1 MRKSVF
7 GAVGLLI
14 LFAIAIYLLLPFR
27 ADEKLYRVGVLQF
40 TKNNLSTLQGFKDGL
55 RELGYHEGENI
66 EFDFAG
72 PAPAKSELGS
82 YMHALLEEKP
92 DLIFASPTPAA
103 IVAKQLTQGTNI
115 PVIFAPVNDPVAA
128 GVVKNERAPESN
140 ITGVRLSASDGRRL
154 QSLKDVVPTVSRV
167 FVPYSPGDKSA
178 AASLIML
185 EKAAPK
191 VGVTLI
197 KKPFYPE
204 TDLHADKEYVP
215 ADVDAVLLPREGL
228 VMSRI
233 KNFVTVCIDRKLPLS
248 TPRFKQVEAGALTG
262 YGFNGYEIG
271 RQSSRMA
278 HMVFSGAPVS
288 SLPVETSEDYL
299 FINLKTAKAIGV
311 NISDTVLRQA
321 NNIVR

>member
-40 TKNNLSTLQGFKDGL
+40 TEINLSTLQGFKDGL

-66 EFDFAG
+66 KFDFAG
-72 PAPAKSELGS
+72 PASSKKELGS
-82 YMHALLEEKP
+82 YMNELLENKP

-103 IVAKQLTQGTNI
+103 IVAKQLTQGTGI
-115 PVIFAPVNDPVAA
+115 SVVFAPVNDPVSA
-128 GVVKNERAPESN
+128 GIVRNERAPESN

-154 QSLKDVVPTVSRV
+154 QSLKDVVPTVRRV

-178 AASLIML
+178 AASLKML
-185 EKAAPK
+185 EEAAPK

-204 TDLHADKEYVP
+204 TDLLADKEYVP
-215 ADVDAVLLPREGL
+215 ANVDAVLLPREGL

-233 KNFVTVCIDRKLPLS
+233 KDFVTICLERKLPLS
-248 TPRFKQVEAGALTG
+248 SPRFRQVEAGALTG
-262 YGFNGYEIG
+262 YGFNGYELG
-271 RQSSRMA
+271 KQGARMA
-278 HMVFSGAPVS
+278 HMIFSGAPVS
-288 SLPVETSEDYL
+288 SLPVESSENYL
-299 FINLKTAKAIGV
+299 FINLKTAKAIDV
-311 NISDTVLRQA
+311 EISDTILRQA